1 MQQNDGYA
9 GAAKAEL
16 LRSPLPT
23 PNWGQQRGSAFTVR
37 AVTSINAT
45 SSTVLGALLDTS
57 EYPTWNRFVPRVTFS
72 DVSDT
77 DAHGSQQKTQ
87 LSEGLTFTE
96 HVDMFGNGKP
106 SGLVK
111 MKLLMTALEKSE
123 SNSVEKTDYKVVWL
137 GKGCPDWALRS
148 ERVHSIISNSDGTTT
163 YHVFETFSGPLALLL
178 RLLVGP
184 TLVKRFKQWNE
195 ELGNHAERGS

>member
-1 MQQNDGYA
+1 MTANA
-9 GAAKAEL
+9 GVAKAEL

-23 PNWGQQRGSAFTVR
+23 PTWGQQRGSAFTVR

-57 EYPTWNRFVPRVTFS
+57 KYPTWNRFVPRVTFS

-77 DAHGSQQKTQ
+77 DAQGSQQKTQ
-87 LSEGLTFTE
+87 LAEGLTFTE

-137 GKGCPDWALRS
+137 GKGYPDWALRS

-163 YHVFETFSGPLALLL
+163 YNVFETFSGPLALLL
-178 RLLVGP
+178 RLFLGP